1 MNALQ
6 HETSPYLLQHANN
19 PVNWF
24 GWSVETLARA
34 KKENKPIL
42 VSIGYA
48 TCHWCHVMAH
58 ESFEDVATAK
68 FMNEN
73 FINIKIDREER
84 PDLDMIYMTACQ
96 IFTGGGGW
104 PLNVFLTPEAKP
116 YFAGTY
122 FPPST
127 DVKFHVS
134 TNYQRPS
141 WREVLITMADA
152 FKNKK
157 EQVYEQAEKIT
168 ELIAERNNT
177 FGGNK
182 LESKS
187 VKSFLNLEKNDT
199 NKLETIVK
207 TIKQTFDTQFGG
219 FGGAP
224 KFPHAML
231 LNFLNQFSY
240 YNKTKLGIEAAAHV
254 KKTISRMLDGGIYDQ
269 LGGGFARY
277 SVDAAWT
284 VPHFEK
290 MLYDNALLITVI
302 ARSMESKDYHFQA
315 GLIETIQ
322 CITKEL
328 SNLDFNTFEPFGFYS
343 AIDADSEGE
352 EGTFYTWSYDEFCK
366 VLGKKSDILTYAFGV
381 TQSGN
386 LDGKN
391 VLTAFNPDEKFLKE
405 KKLTYRQYN
414 DLVFAGIKKLFAHR
428 SKRER
433 PITDTKMILSWNA
446 MMVSALCTAHQ
457 STKEELY
464 KVYALKSLAFLKQNF
479 YVPKENNLAH
489 TFSKGEQRYAAF
501 LDDYAEYIAA
511 LIEAYY
517 LEFDTEYLI
526 EAHHWLKYSIQN
538 FWDEASGAFYYSE
551 ANQTDLISRQKDYYD
566 NATPSGNSTMAQN
579 LLKLSIITA
588 DLNYRDMAHK
598 MISQILPEV
607 ERYPNGFGRWLSA
620 YQSCVEGITEVA
632 VIGRG
637 AKALAQKIYFAQTPN
652 CIIMASETVDKNYPL
667 LNQNALEFVDSEKCC
682 IFVCSD
688 YVCQKPVHSVEEAMA
703 MIYKN

>member
-19 PVNWF
+19 PVDWF
-24 GWSVETLARA
+24 GWSGETLARA

-58 ESFEDVATAK
+58 ESFEDAATAK

-84 PDLDMIYMTACQ
+84 PDLDMIYMAACQ

-104 PLNVFLTPEAKP
+104 PLNVFLTPDAKP

-122 FPPST
+122 FPPTSKYKKPT
-127 DVKFHVS
+127 
-134 TNYQRPS
+134 
-141 WREVLITMADA
+141 WREVLITMSDA

-168 ELIAERNNT
+168 ELIALRNNT
-177 FGGNK
+177 FGGEK
-182 LESKS
+182 LESKT
-187 VKSFLNLEKNDT
+187 VKSFLNFEKEGNPLDA
-199 NKLETIVK
+199 IIK

-231 LNFLNQFSY
+231 LNFLNEYSY
-240 YNKTKLGIEAAAHV
+240 YNKSKLGVEAKNHV
-254 KKTISRMLDGGIYDQ
+254 QKTLSCMIQGGIYDQ

-277 SVDAAWT
+277 SVDAQWT

-290 MLYDNALLITVI
+290 MLYDNALLLTVM
-302 ARSMESKDYHFQA
+302 AHSLDSKNPKIELS
-315 GLIETIQ
+315 LIETIMK
-322 CITKEL
+322 CILKEF
-328 SNLDFNTFEPFGFYS
+328 STLDVETFQPFGFYS

-352 EGTFYTWSYDEFCK
+352 EGTFYTWHYDEFCR
-366 VLGKKSDILTYAFGV
+366 VVGKQFDILTKAFGV
-381 TQSGN
+381 TKTGN

-391 VLTAFNPDEKFLKE
+391 VLTAYLPDDNFLKDKRIITE
-405 KKLTYRQYN
+405 KYS
-414 DLVFAGIKKLFAHR
+414 DLVLKAQQKLFAHR
-428 SKRER
+428 ALRER

-446 MMVSALCTAHQ
+446 MMISALCEAFKG
-457 STKEELY
+457 TKEESY
-464 KVYALKSLAFLKQNF
+464 KMFALKSLEFLKEKF
-479 YVPKENNLAH
+479 YVATDKNLCH
-489 TFSKGEQRYAAF
+489 TFSNGKQRYNAF

-517 LEFDTEYLI
+517 LDFNTEFLKQ
-526 EAHHWLKYSIQN
+526 AHQWLKYSVEN
-538 FWDEASGAFYYSE
+538 FWDEASCAFFYSE
-551 ANQTDLISRQKDYYD
+551 ASQTDLISRQKDFYD

-579 LLKLSIITA
+579 LLKLSIITG

-598 MISQILPEV
+598 MIAQILPEA
-607 ERYPNGFGRWLSA
+607 ESYPNGFGRWLSA
-620 YQSCVEGITEVA
+620 YQSCVQGITEVA
-632 VIGRG
+632 VIGKG
-637 AKALAQKIYFAQTPN
+637 ANALAQKIYFAQIPN
-652 CIIMASETVDKNYPL
+652 CIIMSSETVDKNYPL
-667 LNQNALEFVDSEKCC
+667 LNQNALEFANSEKCC

-688 YVCQKPVHSVEEAMA
+688 YVCQKPVHTVREVLAL
-703 MIYKN
+703 IQNK